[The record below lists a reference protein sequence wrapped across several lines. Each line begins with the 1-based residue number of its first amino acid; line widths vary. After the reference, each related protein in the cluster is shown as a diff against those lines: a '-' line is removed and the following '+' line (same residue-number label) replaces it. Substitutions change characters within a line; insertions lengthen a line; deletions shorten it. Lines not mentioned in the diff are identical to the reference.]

1 MERLL
6 TIRETAEILAI
17 NLKTAYEYAA
27 AGRLPGLRRI
37 GGALRVNPEILR
49 AWLEDP
55 EPQSKKR
62 RRP

>member
-6 TIRETAEILAI
+6 TISEVAVILH
-17 NLKTAYEYAA
+17 LHPKTAYEYAA

-49 AWLEDP
+49 AWLADP
-55 EPQSKKR
+55 DSLKKR